1 MLTKSKFACCEPGK
15 MKASNSLEM
24 LKFTPCQGSRLY
36 LKAAHTN
43 SQDGDIE
50 PVEMPRRR
58 FLCWQKL
65 ICLERNSSQGDV
77 HICVYIH
84 LEEDDSVEDKSSSRA
99 DSEADH
105 HLAHAGDHFV
115 PN

>member
-36 LKAAHTN
+36 LQAAHDTN

-50 PVEMPRRR
+50 PLGNAEIRR

-77 HICVYIH
+77 HICVP
-84 LEEDDSVEDKSSSRA
+84 LEEDDPVEDQSSSGA

-105 HLAHAGDHFV
+105 HLTHAGDHFV

>member
-43 SQDGDIE
+43 SQDGDIK

-65 ICLERNSSQGDV
+65 ICLEKVPKVMYR
-77 HICVYIH
+77 CVH
-84 LEEDDSVEDKSSSRA
+84 LEEDDPVEDQSSSGA
-99 DSEADH
+99 DSEADN
-105 HLAHAGDHFV
+105 HLPNAGDHFV